1 MFCENCGTRV
11 DDGQPFCPNCGNR
24 LGAAPAQA
32 PAPTPGYAPNPGYA
46 APPTRAPKTPPAPTG
61 SILDRF
67 MGMPVLNKIFTLCT
81 LGLLLIG
88 MIMSWLKVFGH
99 REVLTLWTSE
109 TVVHEHWHLSEGTGT
124 WLLVITAILSTLAI
138 AALILWLIGKLDTK
152 FVFIFAGGVAG
163 LIFLMLVIKWIAG
176 TSGTLPV
183 IAFQKEKVS
192 NHLSVAGWFWFFAEM
207 GACATGILNFF
218 MMPKD

>member
-1 MFCENCGTRV
+1 MTGGYKMFCENCGTRV
-11 DDGQPFCPNCGNR
+11 EDGQPFCPNCGTR
-24 LGAAPAQA
+24 LGAPAAQSNPVPTYTA
-32 PAPTPGYAPNPGYA
+32 PAP
-46 APPTRAPKTPPAPTG
+46 RAPKAPRAPTG

-88 MIMSWLKVFGH
+88 MIMSWLKVFGKS
-99 REVLTLWTSE
+99 VSQSYWGE
-109 TVVHEHWHLSEGTGT
+109 TVKFHEHAHLSEVTGT

-176 TSGTLPV
+176 SDTMKV
-183 IAFQKEKVS
+183 INGKAGM
-192 NHLSVAGWFWFFAEM
+192 HLSVAGWFWFFAEM

-218 MMPKD
+218 MMPKNR

>member
-11 DDGQPFCPNCGNR
+11 EDGQPFCPNCGTR
-24 LGAAPAQA
+24 LGAPAAQSNPVPTYTA
-32 PAPTPGYAPNPGYA
+32 PAP
-46 APPTRAPKTPPAPTG
+46 RAPKAPRAPTG

-99 REVLTLWTSE
+99 KEDIPAGAEKFFSE
-109 TVVHEHWHLSEGTGT
+109 AELKLLHSHAHLSEATGT

-152 FVFIFAGGVAG
+152 FVFIFAAGVAG

-176 TSGTLPV
+176 SQGTSM
-183 IAFQKEKVS
+183 
-192 NHLSVAGWFWFFAEM
+192 HLSVAGWFWFFAEM
-207 GACATGILNFF
+207 GACATGILNFI
-218 MMPKD
+218 MMPKNR

>member
-24 LGAAPAQA
+24 LGAATPQ
-32 PAPTPGYAPNPGYA
+32 PTPNPGYA
-46 APPTRAPKTPPAPTG
+46 TQPGYTAPTPRAPKTPRAPTG

-81 LGLLLIG
+81 LGLLFLG
-88 MIMSWLKVFGH
+88 MIMSWLKVFGKSY
-99 REVLTLWTSE
+99 SE
-109 TVVHEHWHLSEGTGT
+109 TFWGTTRSFHEHAYLSQTTGT

-138 AALILWLIGKLDTK
+138 VALVLWLIGKLDTK

-163 LIFLMLVIKWIAG
+163 FLFLLLVIKWIAG
-176 TSGTLPV
+176 SDTMKLINGK
-183 IAFQKEKVS
+183 AGM
-192 NHLSVAGWFWFFAEM
+192 HLSVAGWFWFFAEM

-218 MMPKD
+218 MMPKDR